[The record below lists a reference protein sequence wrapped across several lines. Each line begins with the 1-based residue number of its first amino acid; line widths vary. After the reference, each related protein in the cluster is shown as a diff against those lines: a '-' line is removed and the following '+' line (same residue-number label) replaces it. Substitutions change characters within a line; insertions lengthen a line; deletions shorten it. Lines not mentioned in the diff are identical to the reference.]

1 MISGFNTDV
10 EFDGVVYHV
19 QTEDKGLST
28 KKIISLV
35 YDRGTILASKRTTY
49 DDLAAGFDERALAER
64 VQKQHKLMCAA
75 IKAGRIEDL
84 KKMTA
89 KAGLDPEVVATIAVG
104 AIPPAQQQP
113 VVAVAQAI
121 SPAPVPIGEIR
132 SPGHIETTPEPIT
145 AVEIIEDGPI
155 IEEVSI
161 VDEGTELPADA
172 VAVVSEP
179 PGPVVS
185 ELSGQERATNSRLGL
200 ELLGDF
206 KFKGGD
212 RLTVNIMVCRGTER
226 KVVPD
231 AQIMI
236 KALGSSFRPVI
247 FHAKSDKNGLARVHL
262 QLPHFQAGRAAL
274 LVRAMDHGEEIEL
287 RRAVSPG

>member
-28 KKIISLV
+28 RKIISLV
-35 YDRGTILASKRTTY
+35 YDRGTILASKRATY
-49 DDLAAGFDERALAER
+49 DDLASTNFDEQVLAER
-64 VQKQHKLMCAA
+64 VQRQHKLMCAA

-89 KAGLDPEVVATIAVG
+89 KAGHDPDVEAAVPAVSIPVLSDQAVSVIQPGTTAVIHAQEVLTVRQVD
-104 AIPPAQQQP
+104 
-113 VVAVAQAI
+113 VV
-121 SPAPVPIGEIR
+121 
-132 SPGHIETTPEPIT
+132 PEHFG
-145 AVEIIEDGPI
+145 AVEIIEEGPLIEDVSI
-155 IEEVSI
+155 IEDPVVLS
-161 VDEGTELPADA
+161 PDA
-172 VAVVSEP
+172 VA
-179 PGPVVS
+179 VVS
-185 ELSGQERATNSRLGL
+185 ELSGQERTSNSKLGI

-206 KFKGGD
+206 AFKGGD

-226 KVVPD
+226 KVVAD

-247 FHAKSDKNGLARVHL
+247 FHAKSDRNGLAKVHL

-274 LVRAMDHGEEIEL
+274 LVRAMDAGEEIEV
-287 RRAVSPG
+287 RRVVTPG